1 VRHWSAPGNRHVEP
15 NLHGVKDRRYPA
27 QLVTARFDGRHIALE
42 HLCMRLEP
50 GLAAAFATVGITNVA
65 RPYPHKLDH
74 LLEGPEPLAADHVA
88 RHPVFFGAYDWHSAV
103 HMHWLLARVL
113 RQFPGG
119 VSADEIR
126 GTLSARLTTAG
137 LAAERASLS
146 APAARTFERPYGWA
160 WLLELRAE
168 LGRLADVEPLAAGW
182 IAAADP
188 LARDLAARLA
198 EFVTAARY
206 PIRAGT
212 HANTAFACLL
222 ALDYAGVCD
231 DQILASAIW
240 HAAARWYGGD
250 RDAQPALEP
259 SLTDFLSPILCE
271 AALMAAVM
279 PTEAFAAW
287 FEGFLPDGIGPLAE
301 PPVVGDRGDPQIA
314 HLDGLCLSRAWCLRR
329 IATALGRARTLAPD
343 DSRLVELRAAAE
355 ANFEPALPHTV
366 GGDYVGEHW
375 LASFAALALGEVP

>member
-1 VRHWSAPGNRHVEP
+1 
-15 NLHGVKDRRYPA
+15 
-27 QLVTARFDGRHIALE
+27 
-42 HLCMRLEP
+42 MRLEP
-50 GLAAAFATVGITNVA
+50 GLAAAFATVGIANVA

-74 LLEGPEPLAADHVA
+74 LLEGPEPLATDHVA
-88 RHPVFFGAYDWHSAV
+88 RHPVFSGAYDWHSAV

-119 VSADEIR
+119 VSADDIR
-126 GTLSARLTTAG
+126 GTLAARLTAAG
-137 LAAERASLS
+137 LATERASLS

-168 LGRLADVEPLAAGW
+168 LERLEEVEPLAAGW
-182 IAAADP
+182 IAAVDP
-188 LARDLAARLA
+188 LARDLATRLA

-231 DQILASAIW
+231 DEVLATAILQ
-240 HAAARWYGGD
+240 AANRWYGGD
-250 RDAQPALEP
+250 RDAQPAFEP

-279 PTEAFAAW
+279 PAEAFVTW
-287 FEGFLPDGIGPLAE
+287 FEGFLPDGIGLLAE
-301 PPVVGDRGDPQIA
+301 PPVVGGRGDPQIV

-329 IATALGRARTLAPD
+329 IATALGRAETAQLD
-343 DSRLVELRAAAE
+343 ELRAAAE

>member
-1 VRHWSAPGNRHVEP
+1 
-15 NLHGVKDRRYPA
+15 
-27 QLVTARFDGRHIALE
+27 
-42 HLCMRLEP
+42 MRLES
-50 GLAAAFATVGITNVA
+50 GLAAAFARVAIANVA

-74 LLEGPEPLAADHVA
+74 LLDGPEPSAVDHLA
-88 RHPVFFGAYDWHSAV
+88 RHPVFSGAYDWHSAV

-113 RQFPGG
+113 RMFPAGEAAQA
-119 VSADEIR
+119 VRD
-126 GTLSARLTTAG
+126 TLVARLTAAG
-137 LAAERASLS
+137 MAAERATLA

-168 LGRLADVEPLAAGW
+168 LERLRPVEPLASGW
-182 IAAADP
+182 AAAVEP

-198 EFVTAARY
+198 EFIHSARY

-222 ALDYAGVCD
+222 ASDYAEACHD
-231 DQILASAIW
+231 RDLAAAIQ
-240 HAAARWYGGD
+240 HAAHRWYGDD
-250 RDAQPALEP
+250 RDAQPSFEP

-271 AALMAAVM
+271 AALMAAVL
-279 PTEAFAAW
+279 PAESFAGW
-287 FEGFLPDGIGPLAE
+287 FEGFLPGGIGGLAE
-301 PPVVGDRGDPQIA
+301 PPVVGDRSDPQIA

-329 IATALGRARTLAPD
+329 IVATLAAGHM
-343 DSRLVELRAAAE
+343 RWAELHAAIE

-375 LASFAALALGEVP
+375 LASFAALALGDVP